1 MAATNNHLMNAETQ
15 AELNA
20 IIRDLQNSGK
30 NVKRGAN
37 AVLKAAAEP
46 LRAAIARRAPVSAA
60 PHSRYN
66 TSKISKAIRAP
77 KGSGQPVATYTPG
90 NLKQSF
96 QILPLRRVKFAKI
109 IGPVVSKGE
118 GAKMPD
124 GYYAHMVEFDTRNV
138 DGSVRP
144 GKHFVQ
150 AGVQAAGGIAVR
162 LAVEG
167 FKGTLKKYAKQT
179 KTLSWGERYEA
190 AKAR

>member
-1 MAATNNHLMNAETQ
+1 MNTETQ

-20 IIRDLQNSGK
+20 IIRDLQGISG
-30 NVKRGAN
+30 NVKRN
-37 AVLKAAAEP
+37 TNRVLKEAAEP
-46 LRAAIARRAPVSAA
+46 LLAAISRRAPMGDVA
-60 PHSRYN
+60 HSRYK
-66 TSKISKAIRAP
+66 TAKLSSKMRAP
-77 KGSGQPVATYTPG
+77 KGMGQIVATYQPG
-90 NLKQSF
+90 NLRQSF
-96 QILPLRRVKFAKI
+96 QVLALRRVKFAKI
-109 IGPVVSKGE
+109 IGPVVAKG
-118 GAKMPD
+118 GGGKMPD
-124 GYYAHMVEFDTRNV
+124 GYYAHMVEFDTKNV

-190 AKAR
+190 AKGR